1 MCTRKIIKIFVNKL
15 LFMSTLL
22 KLKKINLKYQTGKDS
37 ISVLKNIDLNIKV
50 INGSVS
56 GSTSSGGLNR
66 ADWSLSEPGIDL
78 IILGLGA
85 NDMLRGIQP
94 EETEKNLEK
103 IIKVAQNKKIKI
115 ILAGMMAPDTHGEK
129 YKKEFDAI
137 YPKLSKKYNL
147 ALIPFLLEG
156 VALNPSLNQQDGIH
170 PNKDGTI
177 KVSETIKKS
186 IINIIN

>member
-1 MCTRKIIKIFVNKL
+1 MTDVSSASIIFFNSGTTEIILNTLNTLSNLRSKKL
-15 LFMSTLL
+15 ELLGIGIKEIKTIKVSNTFHPLL
-22 KLKKINLKYQTGKDS
+22 KKSNFL
-37 ISVLKNIDLNIKV
+37 
-50 INGSVS
+50 GSP
-56 GSTSSGGLNR
+56 TNR
-66 ADWSLSEPGIDL
+66 
-78 IILGLGA
+78 
-85 NDMLRGIQP
+85 
-94 EETEKNLEK
+94 

-115 ILAGMMAPDTHGEK
+115 ILAGMVAPDTHGEK